1 VRPSHPSPRR
11 TLLVL
16 TLPALAFSLAQTML
30 VPAFPDIVRELRS
43 SAADVTWLLTVYL
56 VSAAVCTPLV
66 GRLGDMVGKR
76 RMLVVSVGCFAVGSV
91 VSAVGGTYVVVLIGR
106 VVQGVAGGM
115 FPLVFGILRDELP
128 PERVG
133 SAIGFVSSTLGI
145 GGGAGLLLGGAMVDA
160 LGYTSIFWL
169 GAVASTIS
177 IVAIVLLVPESQNK
191 VPGRTDLRGAS
202 VLAVGLVMGLL
213 GVSEGP
219 SWGWGSARVL
229 GLLIGGPLVLAFW
242 VWVQRRTAEPL
253 VDIRTLSS
261 RPVLLTNTATLL
273 IGFGMFG
280 AYVLVPQFVEAPVS
294 TGYGFGGS
302 ATHAG
307 LLMLPGS
314 MCMLLFGPLS
324 GSLGT
329 RFGHQWS
336 LVLGTSLCSL
346 GLGLLAAFHGS
357 NVDVLMYFTVLSAG
371 IAFAFAAMPNLIV
384 ASVPSTQTGQATGF
398 NAVVRSVGSSVG
410 TQVTAVVVAS
420 SIAAGTTLPH
430 DSGYTTAFALC
441 SGVSLLA
448 AVLALV
454 VPGSRTPH
462 LDSGQER
469 GAASLLPDPALAG
482 DRA

>member
-1 VRPSHPSPRR
+1 
-11 TLLVL
+11 
-16 TLPALAFSLAQTML
+16 
-30 VPAFPDIVRELRS
+30 
-43 SAADVTWLLTVYL
+43 
-56 VSAAVCTPLV
+56 
-66 GRLGDMVGKR
+66 MVGKR

-91 VSAVGGTYVVVLIGR
+91 VSAVGGSYALVLTGR

-115 FPLVFGILRDELP
+115 FPLVFGILRDELR

-145 GGGAGLLLGGAMVDA
+145 GGGVGLLLGGAMVDA

-169 GAVASTIS
+169 GAVTSAIS
-177 IVAIVLLVPESQNK
+177 IVAILLLVPESPTRT
-191 VPGRTDLRGAS
+191 PGRTDLRGAAL
-202 VLAVGLVMGLL
+202 LAAGLVTGLL

-219 SWGWGSARVL
+219 AWGWGDGRVL
-229 GLLIGGPLVLAFW
+229 AMLLAGPLVLAFW

-261 RPVLLTNTATLL
+261 KPVLLTNVATLL

-280 AYVLVPQFVEAPVS
+280 GYVLVPQFVEAPVS

-314 MCMLLFGPLS
+314 LCMLVLGPVS

-329 RFGHQWS
+329 RFGHQWA
-336 LVLGTSLCSL
+336 LVLGAALSSA
-346 GLGLLAAFHGS
+346 GLGLLAPFHGS
-357 NVDVLMYFTVLSAG
+357 DAEVLVCFTVLSAG
-371 IAFAFAAMPNLIV
+371 IAVAFAAMPNLIV
-384 ASVPSTQTGQATGF
+384 ASVPATQTGQATGF

-420 SIAAGTTLPH
+420 SIAAGATLPH

-454 VPGSRTPH
+454 VPATRAPH
-462 LDSGQER
+462 VLQGQER